1 MSQMNL
7 DYDPADLPMDVTPA
21 PEIEPLTEYLSR
33 EHFPSVFDDIL
44 ADVPYPDVP
53 PAIRLQP
60 PVLKPITF
68 QCIEAAGSGG
78 DVAPAGIPSGYTD
91 RKEFPLL
98 TFLTAYF
105 PDVIEAAVRLCVQG
119 NVQHAIEKP
128 VEQPFYLEGDRIAWD
143 RTKSTEELETLMR
156 HLWDHTR
163 AKRGVG
169 SLFDT
174 DGHLHIVKA
183 FWRAGTEAQKTI
195 ELLRKPAGDLNYVN

>member
-1 MSQMNL
+1 MNH
-7 DYDPADLPMDVTPA
+7 D
-21 PEIEPLTEYLSR
+21 
-33 EHFPSVFDDIL
+33 
-44 ADVPYPDVP
+44 DVPVFLRKQAPRDPKPLAFDVEGEH
-53 PAIRLQP
+53 
-60 PVLKPITF
+60 
-68 QCIEAAGSGG
+68 QCGLPGPG
-78 DVAPAGIPSGYTD
+78 LPTGYD
-91 RKEFPLL
+91 ERKGFPLL

-119 NVQHAIEKP
+119 NVQHDISKP
-128 VEQPFYLEGDRIAWD
+128 AEQPFWLPTDRIAWD

-183 FWRAGTEAQKTI
+183 FWRAGTEAQRTI
-195 ELLRKPAGDLNYVN
+195 EALRVLGSSEPPLRPESYGGTD

>member
-1 MSQMNL
+1 LSQANL
-7 DYDPADLPMDVTPA
+7 DFDPADFPMDVAPA
-21 PEIEPLTEYLSR
+21 ELSYV
-33 EHFPSVFDDIL
+33 HFPSVFDDIN
-44 ADVPYPDVP
+44 ADVPYLD
-53 PAIRLQP
+53 IRQQP
-60 PVLKPITF
+60 PVLQPPKPVTF
-68 QCIEAAGSGG
+68 RYIEAAGSGG
-78 DVAPAGIPSGYTD
+78 EVAPAGIPAGYTE

-105 PDVIEAAVRLCVQG
+105 PDVIEATVRLCVQG
-119 NVQHAIEKP
+119 NVQHGIEKP
-128 VEQPFYLEGDRIAWD
+128 AEQPFYLEGDRIAWD

-174 DGHLHIVKA
+174 DGHLHVVKA

-195 ELLRKPAGDLNYVN
+195 ESLRNQQEI